1 MIGCL
6 KTENGDNT
14 GSISTCCYFST
25 GSCFVPLKVV
35 SRINLTG
42 SLLPLAAVISKEI
55 NLDVV
60 DAAEALAL
68 AMLPELL
75 VTEVPAESLAA
86 ATLEE
91 EDVAILLIN

>member
-1 MIGCL
+1 MVTIL
-6 KTENGDNT
+6 VVSQHVAT
-14 GSISTCCYFST
+14 SPQVLAS
-25 GSCFVPLKVV
+25 VPLKVV